1 MEVLINGMKIPQNIK
16 NEHQENVS
24 GLSSN
29 VAFLGNRRIN
39 RPENVILIDCVNTEN
54 SAVGRS

>member
-1 MEVLINGMKIPQNIK
+1 MEVLIDGMKIPQNIK
-16 NEHQENVS
+16 NEHQGNAS

-29 VAFLGNRRIN
+29 VAFLGSWRMH
-39 RPENVILIDCVNTEN
+39 RPENVILIGCVNTEN